1 MVVLPICLWVRHEG
15 ACVRNV
21 PVSQS
26 ECVCAT
32 NVTVG
37 ELRVHRC
44 LSSAIVLMCL
54 CHLCV
59 PFCHLC
65 VICVCH
71 FGICVSFVCLPFAI
85 CVSFV
90 CCVMCFVF
98 APLKAEMVFFRNKR
112 LFVNV
117 HERKQ

>member
-1 MVVLPICLWVRHEG
+1 M
-15 ACVRNV
+15 
-21 PVSQS
+21 SQS

-54 CHLCV
+54 CHLCL

-65 VICVCH
+65 VICVLCDV
-71 FGICVSFVCLPFAI
+71 F
-85 CVSFV
+85 
-90 CCVMCFVF
+90 CFCSTESRGGF
-98 APLKAEMVFFRNKR
+98 FSKQKA
-112 LFVNV
+112 LC
-117 HERKQ
+117 QCS

>member
-1 MVVLPICLWVRHEG
+1 MRHEC

-21 PVSQS
+21 LVSQS

-54 CHLCV
+54 CHLCL

-71 FGICVSFVCLPFAI
+71 FAISVSFVYLPFAI

-98 APLKAEMVFFRNKR
+98 APLKAEVVFFS
-112 LFVNV
+112 
-117 HERKQ
+117 KQKAFCQCS

>member
-1 MVVLPICLWVRHEG
+1 MSH
-15 ACVRNV
+15 
-21 PVSQS
+21 S

-44 LSSAIVLMCL
+44 LSSAIVLMC
-54 CHLCV
+54 V
-59 PFCHLC
+59 C

-71 FGICVSFVCLPFAI
+71 FAICVSFVSAILPSLCHLCVCHFAMWVSFVCMPFAI

-90 CCVMCFVF
+90 CCVLFCFCSTESRGGF
-98 APLKAEMVFFRNKR
+98 FSKQKAFC
-112 LFVNV
+112 
-117 HERKQ
+117 QCS

>member
-1 MVVLPICLWVRHEG
+1 M
-15 ACVRNV
+15 
-21 PVSQS
+21 SQF

-54 CHLCV
+54 CHLCL

-65 VICVCH
+65 VICVSAFCH
-71 FGICVSFVCLPFAI
+71 LCVICVLCDVF
-85 CVSFV
+85 
-90 CCVMCFVF
+90 CFCSTESRDGF
-98 APLKAEMVFFRNKR
+98 CSKQKAFC
-112 LFVNV
+112 
-117 HERKQ
+117 QCS

>member
-1 MVVLPICLWVRHEG
+1 M
-15 ACVRNV
+15 
-21 PVSQS
+21 SQFQ
-26 ECVCAT
+26 CVCAT

-54 CHLCV
+54 CHLCL

-65 VICVCH
+65 VICVSAILPSVCH
-71 FGICVSFVCLPFAI
+71 LCVCHFAI

-98 APLKAEMVFFRNKR
+98 APLKAEVVFFRNKR

>member
-1 MVVLPICLWVRHEG
+1 M
-15 ACVRNV
+15 
-21 PVSQS
+21 SQF

-54 CHLCV
+54 CHLCL

-65 VICVCH
+65 VICVSAFCH
-71 FGICVSFVCLPFAI
+71 LRVICVLCDVF
-85 CVSFV
+85 
-90 CCVMCFVF
+90 CFCSTESRGGF
-98 APLKAEMVFFRNKR
+98 FSKQKAFC
-112 LFVNV
+112 
-117 HERKQ
+117 QCS

>member
-1 MVVLPICLWVRHEG
+1 MVVLPICLWVRHER

-21 PVSQS
+21 LVSQS
-26 ECVCAT
+26 ECV
-32 NVTVG
+32 
-37 ELRVHRC
+37 
-44 LSSAIVLMCL
+44 
-54 CHLCV
+54 
-59 PFCHLC
+59 
-65 VICVCH
+65 
-71 FGICVSFVCLPFAI
+71 CVSFVCLPFAI

-117 HERKQ
+117 HDRKQ

>member
-1 MVVLPICLWVRHEG
+1 M
-15 ACVRNV
+15 
-21 PVSQS
+21 SQS

-54 CHLCV
+54 CHLCL

-71 FGICVSFVCLPFAI
+71 FAI

-98 APLKAEMVFFRNKR
+98 APLKAEVVFFRNKR